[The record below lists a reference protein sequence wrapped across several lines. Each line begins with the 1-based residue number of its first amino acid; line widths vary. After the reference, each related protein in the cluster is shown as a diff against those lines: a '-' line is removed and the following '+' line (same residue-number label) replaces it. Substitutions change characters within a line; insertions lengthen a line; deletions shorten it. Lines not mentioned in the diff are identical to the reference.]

1 MHQHVLSTP
10 SIGSNE
16 LGGFGR
22 FWTPNGPV
30 VFPLSKWDFKDG
42 ISPSWWLSFAPH
54 RVKSTWFMAHHGL
67 ESAGCQGLII
77 DKINHG
83 HWTSNII
90 WLSSRDTTINAL
102 RRLVVSGL
110 SRLLAP
116 NVSFLRTIFNRF
128 QLTSLIHVYKSIIHV
143 YKSVYD
149 FIWFSMKPLLTRF
162 VVTFNVN
169 EKAAWTNGLIALGLN
184 PRPILFS
191 YLIAF

>member
-110 SRLLAP
+110 TSPGCWLPTCLFSGQFSTGFSWQALSMFTSQSSMFTSQSTT
-116 NVSFLRTIFNRF
+116 SFGFQWNRF
-128 QLTSLIHVYKSIIHV
+128 SLDSSWHSTSTKRQLQQMDWSPWVWTRVLI
-143 YKSVYD
+143 
-149 FIWFSMKPLLTRF
+149 
-162 VVTFNVN
+162 
-169 EKAAWTNGLIALGLN
+169 
-184 PRPILFS
+184 
-191 YLIAF
+191 